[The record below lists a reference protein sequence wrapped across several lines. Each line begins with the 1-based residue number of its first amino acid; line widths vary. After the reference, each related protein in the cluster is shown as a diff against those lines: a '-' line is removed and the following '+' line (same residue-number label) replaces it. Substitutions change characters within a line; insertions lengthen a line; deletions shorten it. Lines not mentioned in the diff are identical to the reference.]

1 MKQNNN
7 SQIKSGAIISYL
19 GIIISTIASLLYTP
33 WMKNHIGDANYG
45 LYTLAGSLVAV
56 FMMDFGLAASVTR
69 FISKYKAENN
79 VMQINNV
86 MGYVFKL
93 YIVIDVVISIVL
105 FIVYLLIDNIYVGLS
120 ISERNTLKKIF
131 LFLLHTVFSHFR
143 LHHYLVC

>member
-56 FMMDFGLAASVTR
+56 FHDGFRTSC
-69 FISKYKAENN
+69 
-79 VMQINNV
+79 
-86 MGYVFKL
+86 
-93 YIVIDVVISIVL
+93 
-105 FIVYLLIDNIYVGLS
+105 LS
-120 ISERNTLKKIF
+120 NTLYLKIQSRK
-131 LFLLHTVFSHFR
+131 TM
-143 LHHYLVC
+143 